1 MAGIT
6 MTLLVGLCTTPEII
20 SDYYTKDEAIH
31 LMQEEGYN
39 QYNQGYKKGM
49 LYAYDNVLICGAS
62 PEAEGMR
69 LAKLLGKPSEVS
81 DIVCSE

>member
-6 MTLLVGLCTTPEII
+6 MTSLVGLYANPEII
-20 SDYYTKDEAIH
+20 SDYYTKDEATH
-31 LMQEEGYN
+31 LIQEEGYN
-39 QYNQGYKKGM
+39 QYNQGYKEGM
-49 LYAYDNVLICGAS
+49 LYAYDNVLICNAS
-62 PEAEGMR
+62 PEVEGMR